1 MSDGP
6 THRLDAQ
13 AAVEHPSGRPGH
25 HHRDRKPLEPEI
37 DTGIPDA
44 EGLPADRPRG
54 VLRHMISGLL
64 SYGVVIVIIGFLIGK
79 LRNTNWSE
87 VASSITVWM
96 VVAVLVAGVAN
107 IVTNLPPQMITLRG
121 LPMRQAFVTNTAS
134 SALTNT
140 VPEGGAMATGLNF
153 AMLRSWGFDLPS
165 ITSSYLTTGI
175 WTNLVRYGLAAAALL
190 VMLATGEGGTT
201 VAVLAAVTT
210 VGVAIAVA
218 VLGLVLGSER
228 FARRLGVIL
237 GKLAAPVYRMTHRPP
252 VSDMPGEVLGFRV
265 KLSEL
270 VRTRWHALTVAM
282 VVSQLTTCA
291 VLAVA
296 VRMQGLGADEVSWAR
311 IVLAVSAMATAS
323 LLAPTPGGLG
333 VAEVTIVAVL
343 GVGLPSSS
351 TQELVMAASL
361 FRLATWLE
369 PVPIG
374 AASYLFWR
382 LNTSWRKA
390 ASTPVDRATVTAAA
404 G

>member
-1 MSDGP
+1 
-6 THRLDAQ
+6 
-13 AAVEHPSGRPGH
+13 V
-25 HHRDRKPLEPEI
+25 

-54 VLRHMISGLL
+54 VLRRMVSGML

-79 LRNTNWSE
+79 LRDTNWSE
-87 VASSITVWM
+87 VAANITWWM
-96 VVAVLVAGVAN
+96 VAAVLAAGVVN
-107 IVTNLPPQMITLRG
+107 IVTNLPPQVITLPG
-121 LPMRQAFVTNTAS
+121 LRMREAFVTSTAS

-140 VPEGGAMATGLNF
+140 VPEGGAVATGLNF
-153 AMLRSWGFDLPS
+153 AMLRSWGFNLPA

-175 WTNLVRYGLAAAALL
+175 WTNLVRYGLAACALL

-201 VAVLAAVTT
+201 VAVLAVVIT
-210 VGVAIAVA
+210 VGVAVAVA
-218 VLGLVLGSER
+218 VLAMLLGSES
-228 FARRLGVIL
+228 FARGLGVVL
-237 GKLAAPVYRMTHRPP
+237 GKLAAPVYRLTHRPP
-252 VSDMPGEVLGFRV
+252 VADMPGEVLGFRV
-265 KLSEL
+265 KLSHL

-282 VVSQLTTCA
+282 VVSQLAACG

-333 VAEVTIVAVL
+333 VAEVTIIAVL
-343 GVGLPSSS
+343 GAGLPSSS
-351 TQELVMAASL
+351 SEQLILAASL

-382 LNTSWRKA
+382 RNTSWRRPGHTDSDA
-390 ASTPVDRATVTAAA
+390 PESDAPGGRSGAPTPTISP
-404 G
+404 

>member
-1 MSDGP
+1 MTDGTADRP
-6 THRLDAQ
+6 DTRT
-13 AAVEHPSGRPGH
+13 AVDPHRPGH
-25 HHRDRKPLEPEI
+25 HRRHRQPLEPEV

-54 VLRHMISGLL
+54 VLRHIVSGLL

-87 VASSITVWM
+87 IASSITVWM

-107 IVTNLPPQMITLRG
+107 IVTNLPPQMLTLRG

-153 AMLRSWGFDLPS
+153 AMLRSWGFNLPS

-175 WTNLVRYGLAAAALL
+175 WTNLVRYGLAAVALL
-190 VMLATGEGGTT
+190 VMLATGEGGAT
-201 VAVLAAVTT
+201 VAVLAAVIT
-210 VGVAIAVA
+210 VAVALAVA

-228 FARRLGVIL
+228 FARGLGVVL
-237 GKLAAPVYRMTHRPP
+237 GKLAAPVYRATHRPP

-270 VRTRWHALTVAM
+270 VRTRWHALTLAM

-296 VRMQGLGADEVSWAR
+296 VRMQGLGADDVSLAR

-323 LLAPTPGGLG
+323 MIAPTPGGLG

-343 GVGLPSSS
+343 GAGLPTSS
-351 TQELVMAASL
+351 TEQLVVAASL

-374 AASYLFWR
+374 AVSYLFWR
-382 LNTSWRKA
+382 RNTSWRRASGSAGAQVA
-390 ASTPVDRATVTAAA
+390 ATAAA